1 MRRVTTL
8 YGTSIGKKLA
18 MALASIFLLLYLV
31 LHMWGNLHIFQ
42 GPEAFNHYAEWLREV
57 GAPLFGPK
65 QVLWI
70 VRVILLLAIG
80 VHILAFLQ
88 LWLQSSAARRTRYK
102 YYDPQVFSYA
112 SKTMKWGG
120 IAIFLFVIFHLMN
133 LTWGNANPDFIPGD
147 AYHNVMEAFQSWPV
161 VLIYLTALAAL
172 GLHLYHG
179 VWSWFQTMG
188 LNNQRFNRYRR
199 PIALIVTLVIT
210 LGFASVPLSV
220 VTGIL
225 R

>member
-8 YGTSIGKKLA
+8 YGTSIGKKLV

-57 GAPLFGPK
+57 GAPLFGRK

-70 VRVILLLAIG
+70 VRIILLIAIG
-80 VHILAFLQ
+80 LHILAFLQ
-88 LWLQSSAARRTRYK
+88 LWLQDAAARKHKYK
-102 YYDPQVFSYA
+102 YYNPQVFSYA
-112 SKTMKWGG
+112 SRTMRWGG

-147 AYHNVMEAFQSWPV
+147 AYHNVMVAFRSWPV
-161 VLIYLTALAAL
+161 VLIYLAALAAL

-179 VWSWFQTMG
+179 VWSWFQTLG